1 MIYVISTLSNDQNY
15 CVYADRQDVK
25 VVVKEILIKGGANI
39 QNRRTL
45 YASSQGVITPVT
57 EVDFAD
63 LEKNPVFKMHQ
74 EKGFITV
81 RKTNESDARKASEKM
96 TTKDKSAQLTPEDY
110 RNRKGIKKPPT
121 TDINKIETGE

>member
-1 MIYVISTLSNDQNY
+1 MYYVISTLSNDQNY

-25 VVVKEILIKGGANI
+25 VVVKEILIKGGANV

-45 YASSQGVITPVT
+45 IASNQGVITPVT
-57 EVDFAD
+57 EADFAD

-96 TTKDKSAQLTPEDY
+96 DTKDKSAQLTPKDY
-110 RNRKGIKKPPT
+110 EGRKGIKKAPT
-121 TDINKIETGE
+121 TDLNKIETGN